1 MFFYLGC
8 DSEKRIGKNASLCL
22 MAFLVGFYK
31 TKERSDYMLTD
42 KQEKFCINVAS
53 GMTLCDAY
61 KNSYDAENMQDNTI
75 YNKAS
80 DLSKK
85 GEIRERI
92 EQLRKE
98 ARTDRIMSTAKRKE
112 WLTEMIINDINAS
125 KTDKLKAMDI
135 LNKMDGEYITK
146 IEGNVALKEIVVEID
161 E

>member
-1 MFFYLGC
+1 
-8 DSEKRIGKNASLCL
+8 
-22 MAFLVGFYK
+22 
-31 TKERSDYMLTD
+31 MLTD

-92 EQLRKE
+92 NQLRKE
-98 ARTDRIMSTAKRKE
+98 ARKDTIMSAVKRKE
-112 WLTEMIINDINAS
+112 WLTEMILNDPDAN
-125 KTDKLKAMDI
+125 KTEKLKALDI
-135 LNKMDGEYITK
+135 LNKMDGEYVTK
-146 IEGNVALKEIVVEID
+146 VEGNMNLSYEDKLKEIVDANEY
-161 E
+161 

>member
-1 MFFYLGC
+1 
-8 DSEKRIGKNASLCL
+8 
-22 MAFLVGFYK
+22 
-31 TKERSDYMLTD
+31 MLTD

-92 EQLRKE
+92 NQLRKE
-98 ARTDRIMSTAKRKE
+98 ARKDTIMSAIKRKE
-112 WLTEMIINDINAS
+112 WLTEMILNDPDAN
-125 KTDKLKAMDI
+125 KTEKLKALDI

-146 IEGNVALKEIVVEID
+146 IEGNLDLSEIRVEIRD

>member
-1 MFFYLGC
+1 
-8 DSEKRIGKNASLCL
+8 
-22 MAFLVGFYK
+22 
-31 TKERSDYMLTD
+31 MLTD

-98 ARTDRIMSTAKRKE
+98 ARTDTIMTAIQRKQF
-112 WLTEMIINDINAS
+112 LTDMIMKDTEANR
-125 KTDKLKAMDI
+125 TDKLKALDI
-135 LNKMDGEYITK
+135 LNKMDGEYVEKIKAEVDITNMVVD
-146 IEGNVALKEIVVEID
+146 IED